1 MKIPGNFTPGQ
12 LIFIFTCAL
21 LFLIEVEYFMW
32 VGLIYLACHFLGLQ
46 FTWGGATIMAI
57 IGVVLVNLFRGKSNE
72 ESNEDPDDG
81 QDNGSDN

>member
-1 MKIPGNFTPGQ
+1 MKPPSNFSPVQ

-57 IGVVLVNLFRGKSNE
+57 IGVVLINLFRGKSNE
-72 ESNEDPDDG
+72 EPNDG
-81 QDNGSDN
+81 PDNGSDN

>member
-1 MKIPGNFTPGQ
+1 MQLPGNFTPGQ

-32 VGLIYLACHFLGLQ
+32 VGLIYLACYFLGLQ
-46 FTWGGATIMAI
+46 FSWGGATIMAI
-57 IGVVLVNLFRGKSNE
+57 IGVVLVNLFRGKSHE
-72 ESNEDPDDG
+72 ETNDG

>member
-1 MKIPGNFTPGQ
+1 MKPPSNFSPGQ

-72 ESNEDPDDG
+72 EPNDG